1 MTVALDEPHL
11 RLPAPGSPV
20 LSVEDGQRVFPSGLP
35 AGPRE
40 RALASTVVLLS
51 AALFLAAVPF
61 AKTPLVQVWA
71 FIPLYEG
78 SLVITDLITAVLLF
92 GQFGFSRSRGVLL
105 LATGYLFTALMAI
118 AHALTFPGLF
128 TTGGLLGAGP
138 QSTAW
143 LYMLWHG
150 GFPAFVIAY
159 AFFKDEA
166 ATTGDSRGLAVLS
179 GSAGALAAAC
189 ALTVLAT
196 AGQDLL
202 PAIMRGNSYTPA
214 MSLVV
219 SSTWVLS
226 LVALA
231 VLWLRR
237 PHTVLDLWL
246 MVVMSAWLFDIAL
259 AAVLNAGR
267 FDLGFYAGR
276 IYGLLAS
283 SFVLVV
289 LLIENSRLY
298 AQIRRL
304 YLEREEQNRSLEATV
319 RERTEQLLQS
329 EKVAT
334 MGSLLAGVA
343 HELNNPLAVV
353 MGQTHM
359 LMEVS
364 TDASVLQRAEKINTA
379 AGRCVRVV
387 RNFLALARKRPPERT
402 EVVINQVVR
411 DAVELLAYEFRSEGV
426 DVVTTLADDLPPLSA
441 DAHQLHQVLVN
452 LLTNAH
458 HAMRKVEGL
467 KRISLI
473 TRADAARGR
482 IRLEVADTGPGIPH
496 DIQEKVFEPF
506 FTTKPPGQGTGLG
519 LSLCRN
525 IVAQHGGTLSLT
537 SAPGRGT
544 TFVVELPSSRN
555 ADAAPPVVEAEPA
568 RGAPRSILV
577 VDDEAEIAAVMSEML
592 QREGHRTDVAPNGRA
607 ALDMLTVRAYDL
619 VITDTKMPLLDGVGL
634 YREIERRFASMRGR
648 VLFVT
653 GDVLDEEKQNFLA
666 TTEATVI
673 TKPFNLSDVR
683 AAVRRRLAEAERTA
697 AAQMRNGR

>member
-1 MTVALDEPHL
+1 MTVAVDERHL
-11 RLPAPGSPV
+11 RPASPGPIA
-20 LSVEDGQRVFPSGLP
+20 LSEHEGQRVFPSGLP

-40 RALASTVVLLS
+40 RALTSTVVLLS
-51 AALFLAAVPF
+51 TALFLAAVPF

-92 GQFGFSRSRGVLL
+92 GQFSFSRSRGVLL
-105 LATGYLFTALMAI
+105 LASGYLFTALMAV

-128 TTGGLLGAGP
+128 TPGGLLGAGP

-143 LYMLWHG
+143 LYMFWHG

-159 AFFKDEA
+159 AFSKDEA
-166 ATTGDSRGLAVLS
+166 ATTGDSRGVAILS
-179 GSAGALAAAC
+179 ASAGALAATC
-189 ALTVLAT
+189 ALTVLTT
-196 AGQDLL
+196 AGQNLL

-219 SSTWVLS
+219 SSTWVVS
-226 LVALA
+226 LLALA
-231 VLWLRR
+231 VLWRRR

-246 MVVMSAWLFDIAL
+246 MVVMCAWLFDIAL
-259 AAVLNAGR
+259 AAVLNGGR

-276 IYGLLAS
+276 IYGLLAT
-283 SFVLVV
+283 SFVLIV

-402 EVVINQVVR
+402 EVVLNQVVK
-411 DAVELLAYEFRSEGV
+411 DAIELLAYEFRSEGI
-426 DVVTTLADDLPPLSA
+426 DVTTTLAANLPPLSA

-458 HAMRKVEGL
+458 HAMRKMEGL
-467 KRISLI
+467 KRISI
-473 TRADAARGR
+473 TSRADASRDR
-482 IRLEVADTGPGIPH
+482 IQLEIADTGPGIPRE
-496 DIQEKVFEPF
+496 IQEKVFEPF

-525 IVAQHGGTLSLT
+525 IVGQHGGTLTLT
-537 SAPGRGT
+537 STPGRGT
-544 TFVVELPSSRN
+544 TFLIELPSSRH
-555 ADAAPPVVEAEPA
+555 AAVAPTPAEAEPA
-568 RGAPRSILV
+568 RVAAKTILV
-577 VDDEAEIAAVMSEML
+577 VDDETEIAAVMAEML
-592 QREGHRTDVAPNGRA
+592 QREGHTTQIAANGRA
-607 ALDMLTVRAYDL
+607 ALDMLAQRPYDL
-619 VITDTKMPLLDGVGL
+619 IITDTKMPLLDGEGL

-666 TTEATVI
+666 TTDATVI

-683 AAVRRRLAEAERTA
+683 AAVRRRLADVDRTA
-697 AAQMRNGR
+697 AHPGDTR